1 MPSCLTSALK
11 SKAFFTNGRS
21 LPELAEGTV
30 VQAVPYLPQTP
41 EQLGEGAMQRDPLQT
56 GE

>member
-1 MPSCLTSALK
+1 MPSCLTLALK